1 MKKSKIDTRVYE
13 KPITSDHN
21 RWRSTGAAVLAATM
35 LFAAGCGQA
44 AGAANLEGSCGDIL
58 ATVYENADLDAEL
71 REAMQYYETIT
82 IDESWEMQFL
92 GTEEADYTDAVC
104 SLPAINVIPY
114 QCVLLRV
121 EDADEVE
128 ETKQL
133 LAANADPRKWICVE
147 AESVVIENVGDVI
160 LFVMADTETADAIK
174 AAFLALDA
182 S

>member
-1 MKKSKIDTRVYE
+1 MKRDRKRIGNIRKMLRGGIALFS
-13 KPITSDHN
+13 
-21 RWRSTGAAVLAATM
+21 AAL
-35 LFAAGCGQA
+35 LFAGCGQG
-44 AGAANLEGSCGDIL
+44 AGTANLEGSCEEIL
-58 ATVYENADLDAEL
+58 ATVYENADIDAET
-71 REAMQYYETIT
+71 REAMQYYEMVT
-82 IDESWEMQFL
+82 IDESLEVQFL

-104 SLPAINVIPY
+104 SFPAINAIPY

-133 LAANADPRKWICVE
+133 LEANADPRKWICVE

-160 LFVMADTETADAIK
+160 LFVMADAQTADAIK
-174 AAFLALDA
+174 TAFLALGA